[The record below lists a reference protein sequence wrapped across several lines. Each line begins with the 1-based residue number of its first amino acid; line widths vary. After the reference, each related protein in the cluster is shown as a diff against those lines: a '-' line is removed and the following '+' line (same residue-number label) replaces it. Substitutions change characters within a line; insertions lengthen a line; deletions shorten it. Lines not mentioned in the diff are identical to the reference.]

1 MRLAVANLR
10 PLLFA
15 VDNVY
20 KSVDTVLMRRR
31 RPATPP
37 APLAGRLVAIA
48 EELLEEEGVAGL
60 SMREVARRAGVTHGA
75 PLRHFRSFAALLSEV
90 AAGGFRDLEAAV
102 DEAAAAV
109 APGSGPT
116 ARLAAA
122 ARAYVACA
130 VKRPGRFA
138 VMFRPE
144 LLDTTHPGFTRDAG
158 GAFEQLVRIVRG
170 AQDAGWRTD
179 AASRRLAGVLWAGVH
194 GLASLWIQQSYA
206 AVVRVSSLDDAVSDM
221 IDLATGVR
229 ATPARRKRPHRKE

>member
-1 MRLAVANLR
+1 MA
-10 PLLFA
+10 
-15 VDNVY
+15 
-20 KSVDTVLMRRR
+20 RR
-31 RPATPP
+31 RPP
-37 APLAGRLVAIA
+37 AEPLAERLVAIA
-48 EELLEEEGVAGL
+48 EELLEEEGLGAL

-75 PLRHFRSFAALLSEV
+75 PLRHYKSFAALLAEV

-109 APGSGPT
+109 APGGPPT

-144 LLDTTHPGFTRDAG
+144 LLDVTQPGFTRDAS

-179 AASRRLAGVLWAGVH
+179 ADTRRLAGVLWAGVH
-194 GLASLWIQQSYA
+194 GLATLWIQQSYPIT
-206 AVVRVSSLDDAVSDM
+206 VRISSLDDAVSDM
-221 IDLATGVR
+221 IELVMGA
-229 ATPARRKRPHRKE
+229 PAAPVRRKRAQRQE